1 MTTDISVRTWL
12 DPGERLIWSG
22 KPHPVRYAL
31 RASGFTFLFGI
42 VFATISG
49 VGTWAA
55 LRSPASASGTPFA
68 LLPFTFVLI
77 GSALILSPFWQFW
90 RGTRASYLITSKRA
104 VIDIPGPFARRTS
117 VPLDQIRFVE
127 LRRSGSGFGSVYFKE
142 TASRAGDNTHLR
154 RDGFIA
160 APEADRVEQM
170 LRRAMEQASGPR
182 RAVS

>member
-1 MTTDISVRTWL
+1 MTTDISVRTWF

-31 RASGFTFLFGI
+31 RASGYTFLFGI
-42 VFATISG
+42 VFTAIAG
-49 VGTWAA
+49 VGTWTA
-55 LRSPASASGTPFA
+55 LRSPASATAPFA
-68 LLPFTFVLI
+68 LIPFVFVLA
-77 GSALILSPFWQFW
+77 GSALILSPFWQLW
-90 RGTRASYLITSKRA
+90 RGTRASYAITSKRA
-104 VIDIPGPFARRTS
+104 VIDIAGPFPRRTS

-127 LRRSGSGFGSVYFKE
+127 LRRSGSGFGSIYFKE
-142 TASRAGDNTHLR
+142 TASRAGDNTHFL